1 MSDRTAQLTV
11 VEGGIDRQRTKAG
24 ARADT
29 LFDFIN
35 GYRTKGRTAKV
46 RPGTRRVYSLPAG
59 TVGLKAFDG
68 CLHVFSSSPV
78 IVGSPTY
85 QISPVGVDGHVLF
98 NNISTGE
105 ISPSDQLPGG
115 VTLVAAIFRQSD
127 NRFQLEFDQ
136 DIGGI
141 ITSFEVTHD
150 DGSDIFQVADA
161 VEYPTPF
168 YGAYA
173 IFWTPLGGDWQEG
186 NGSSIE
192 GVYEITI
199 DPDQLCIES
208 HVLLHPTDINA
219 TLTKVHFVEPFL
231 GALYVVGEF
240 DDGSIHHF
248 WLQDGEEWEA
258 DTEYS
263 YHELVVPTLTNGY
276 VYRATRYGN
285 GYQKW
290 VAGVLR
296 TIGNGSSIGPSI
308 IEPTVYNEYYY
319 TAVEV
324 GGDNPRSGQVEPAW
338 PTNSGEQIVEN
349 TDGYINPGAGAANPP
364 DPPDNNTPQGGTTE
378 RYE

>member
-78 IVGSPTY
+78 VVGSPVYAITPDT
-85 QISPVGVDGHVLF
+85 SGGFVLW
-98 NNISTGE
+98 NNTSIGS
-105 ISPSDQLPGG
+105 ISPSDDLPHA
-115 VTLVAAIFRQSD
+115 VTLVAAIFTTAD

-136 DIGGI
+136 DISGI
-141 ITSFEVTHD
+141 FTSFGIEHE
-150 DGSDIFQVADA
+150 DGTQIVQVADA
-161 VEYPTPF
+161 TEELTPT

-173 IFWTPLGGDWQEG
+173 IFWTLDGDWLEG

-192 GVYEITI
+192 GVYEIQV

-208 HVLLHPTDINA
+208 HVLLHPADINA

-240 DDGSIHHF
+240 DDGSIHHY
-248 WLQDGEEWEA
+248 WLQTGEEWEA

-263 YHELVVPTLTNGY
+263 YHELVVPTTVNGY

-296 TIGNGSSIGPSI
+296 TIGNGSSIEASI

-324 GGDNPRSGQVEPAW
+324 GGDNPRSGQVEPLW
-338 PTNSGEQIVEN
+338 PTNTGEQIVEN

-364 DPPDNNTPQGGTTE
+364 DPPDNNAPQGGTTE